1 MSTGITSAMPSMRKR
16 DSKRISVHARTSSSG
31 NCCGSKCQRLRE
43 RMSRDLT
50 ASGVA
55 AGILNHKD
63 LGFFLNGWPGH
74 RTQETYE
81 SRELSFTELIVSV
94 YISLNNSA

>member
-16 DSKRISVHARTSSSG
+16 ASNRISVHARTSSSG
-31 NCCGSKCQRLRE
+31 NLCGSKCQRLKE
-43 RMSRDLT
+43 WMSRDLT

-55 AGILNHKD
+55 AGILNDK
-63 LGFFLNGWPGH
+63 GWYFLKRKCMAW
-74 RTQETYE
+74 ETYE

-94 YISLNNSA
+94 YISLNNCA

>member
-16 DSKRISVHARTSSSG
+16 DSKRIRVDARTSSSG
-31 NCCGSKCQRLRE
+31 NFCGSKCQRLRE

-55 AGILNHKD
+55 AGILKHN
-63 LGFFLNGWPGH
+63 F
-74 RTQETYE
+74 
-81 SRELSFTELIVSV
+81 
-94 YISLNNSA
+94 